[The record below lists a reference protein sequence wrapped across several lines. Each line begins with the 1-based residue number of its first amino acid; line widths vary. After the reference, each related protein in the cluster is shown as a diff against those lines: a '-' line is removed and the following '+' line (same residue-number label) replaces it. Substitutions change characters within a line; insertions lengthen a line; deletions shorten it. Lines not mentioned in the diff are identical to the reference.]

1 MSVAEIWDRFFW
13 SLLLFLF
20 LTFVWLGLVDRAL
33 AYSPT
38 GFLVA
43 LLAAVAN
50 FGLWLQRQRRAR
62 SAGDAPPGGK

>member
-1 MSVAEIWDRFFW
+1 MTVAEIWDRFFW

-20 LTFVWLGLVDRAL
+20 LTFVWLGLVDGAI

-43 LLAAVAN
+43 LLGAAAYL
-50 FGLWLQRQRRAR
+50 GIWILRERRAR
-62 SAGDAPPGGK
+62 SSGDAPANGH

>member
-13 SLLLFLF
+13 SLLLFLL
-20 LTFVWLGLVDRAL
+20 LTFLWLGLVDRFV

-43 LLAAVAN
+43 LLAAGAN
-50 FGLWLQRQRRAR
+50 FGVWVRRR
-62 SAGDAPPGGK
+62 SGAAGGATRGGN

>member
-1 MSVAEIWDRFFW
+1 MTVAEIWDRFFW

-20 LTFVWLGLVDRAL
+20 LTFVWLGIVDRAI

-43 LLAAVAN
+43 LLAAAAY
-50 FGLWLQRQRRAR
+50 FGIWVKRERRPR
-62 SAGDAPPGGK
+62 SPGDASPNRH

>member
-1 MSVAEIWDRFFW
+1 MSVADIWDRFFW

-20 LTFVWLGLVDRAL
+20 LTFVWLGLVDRSV

-43 LLAAVAN
+43 LLAAGAY
-50 FGLWLQRQRRAR
+50 FGVGLQRRAR
-62 SAGDAPPGGK
+62 PAGGAPRNGN

>member
-20 LTFVWLGLVDRAL
+20 LTFVWLGLVDRAV

-38 GFLVA
+38 GFLFA
-43 LLAAVAN
+43 LLAAVAYL
-50 FGLWLQRQRRAR
+50 GVWLRRQRRGR
-62 SAGDAPPGGK
+62 SGDAPGGGD